1 MQPDPGILMAVLKAC
16 ASVVALEEGRCVHEQ
31 IIQNCFESN
40 VFGGHSLIDMYVK
53 GGSMDNAWIVFDRMF
68 TWDVVSWNAMIL
80 GHVKCGQ
87 GQKALAL
94 YGEMQ
99 RKGVQP
105 DPHTFVGVLKACASI
120 EALEEGRHIH
130 EQIIQCGCESN
141 VFLGNSLIDM
151 YTKCGSMEDAGR
163 VFGTMHTHNVVAW
176 TAMILGHVKCGEG
189 QKALALSDK
198 MQQENGSPRTCQFC
212 GCSECLC

>member
-1 MQPDPGILMAVLKAC
+1 MAVLKAC
-16 ASVVALEEGRCVHEQ
+16 ASVVALEEGRCVHEK

-53 GGSMDNAWIVFDRMF
+53 GGSIDNAWRVFNRMV
-68 TWDVVSWNAMIL
+68 TWDVFSWNAMIL

-99 RKGVQP
+99 REGVQP
-105 DPHTFVGVLKACASI
+105 DPYTFVVVPKASARI
-120 EALEEGRHIH
+120 EALEEGSHIH
-130 EQIIQCGCESN
+130 EQIIQRGCESN

-163 VFGTMHTHNVVAW
+163 VFGMMHTHNVVAW

-189 QKALALSDK
+189 QKVFALSDQ
-198 MQQENGSPRTCQFC
+198 MQQENGSLRTCQFC